1 MKSKNNIIIVIHDM
15 DLVDEVANRVVVLSE
30 NEIISDGKIGEIFVN
45 RRILRKISLKAPVK
59 VQTQGKKR
67 VN

>member
-1 MKSKNNIIIVIHDM
+1 M